1 MVTAAATVTAWA
13 VEHGMDPA
21 VAWLVDPL
29 LSVALLA
36 ALLGEG
42 VLARHGESG
51 GAWPRVLRWGTAG
64 ATLTAN
70 TWAPIV
76 AQEPAGVVLHALPPL
91 LLVVLAEAAPR
102 LRLRLAAL
110 AARLDVQ
117 ADHLEAAAAEIAPS
131 VAVADVA
138 PLAPLAPVAQVGSAV
153 PVADVVDVAPSVE
166 AETAVRPPRQAVRP
180 VQARASSSS
189 AAGSGAGL
197 DELRAAIAAEELP
210 QVPSVWAIRQ
220 ALRVGPGRAGELR
233 AQLLGQDEEA
243 DGSDGGVMPG
253 QTSVLE
259 LVRA

>member
-110 AARLDVQ
+110 AGRLDVQ
-117 ADHLEAAAAEIAPS
+117 ADHLEAAVPEVAAAAG
-131 VAVADVA
+131 VVDVA
-138 PLAPLAPVAQVGSAV
+138 PLAPLAPLAPVAHVAPAGPAV
-153 PVADVVDVAPSVE
+153 PVGDVVDVAPV
-166 AETAVRPPRQAVRP
+166 AAVRPSRP
-180 VQARASSSS
+180 VRSRPSSST

-197 DELRAAIAAEELP
+197 EELRAAIAAQELP
-210 QVPSVWAIRQ
+210 AEPSVWAIRQ
-220 ALRVGPGRAGELR
+220 ALRVGPTRAGELR
-233 AQLLGQDEEA
+233 AQLLGQDDDQDDA
-243 DGSDGGVMPG
+243 MPG

-259 LVRA
+259 LVRT